1 MTIST
6 LFNSARVASTSSKP
20 AGSSSASF
28 GAAPYSGA
36 ALVLALLGMFC
47 PAAQAAQAAP
57 RIGVQLWSVKDEL
70 KKDFKG
76 TMGKLQAL
84 GFQGVEFAGEFGPY
98 AGDAAGLR
106 EFMNKMNVGC
116 AGAHTNFDA
125 LGAARFDATVAFY
138 KQLGCTNLVI
148 GMDKRAFNKEGATE
162 VARELSALSARLA
175 PLGMKIGYHNHA
187 GEMAGADGQTTWDQ
201 IANSTPKAS
210 IMQQDVGWT
219 TFAGKD
225 PAALVKRYPGRTVS
239 THFKAK
245 FAEGTTG
252 VHIIGQDK
260 TDWAAVTTAVRQ
272 VGGTE
277 WIIVEQEDYPAG
289 MGQVDA
295 VGASMRGLQAVLA
308 KLPPSPAR

>member
-1 MTIST
+1 MTISFRFKCRT
-6 LFNSARVASTSSKP
+6 IALATVIGIVCST
-20 AGSSSASF
+20 
-28 GAAPYSGA
+28 
-36 ALVLALLGMFC
+36 
-47 PAAQAAQAAP
+47 AQAAPTSP

-70 KKDFKG
+70 KKDFEG
-76 TMGKLQAL
+76 TMTKLAQL
-84 GFQGVEFAGEFGPY
+84 GFQGVEFAGEFGRF
-98 AGDAAGLR
+98 GNDAAGLR
-106 EFMNKMNVGC
+106 AFMNKVNLQC

-125 LGAARFDATVAFY
+125 LGAAKIDASVAFY
-138 KQLGCTNLVI
+138 KKLGCTNLVI
-148 GMDKRAFNKEGATE
+148 GMDKRAFNKDGATE
-162 VARELSALSARLA
+162 VAKELTALSAKLG

-201 IANSTPKAS
+201 IAKSTPQAS

-225 PAALVKRYPGRTVS
+225 PVAMVKRYPGRTVS

-245 FAEGTTG
+245 FAEGTSG
-252 VHIIGQDK
+252 VYIIGQDK

-289 MGQVDA
+289 MGQVESVA
-295 VGASMRGLQAVLA
+295 ASLRGLQAVMA
-308 KLPPSPAR
+308 KLPPASPTAAAAAAAAPAALSAK